1 MGLETV
7 DSEVTE
13 NALKLGVIQVPSV
26 VTDKSI
32 FVISDIC
39 IFVTYFSIDY
49 NMRILNIAN

>member
-32 FVISDIC
+32 FVISDI
-39 IFVTYFSIDY
+39 YF
-49 NMRILNIAN
+49 